1 MYKVYGAVASRAL
14 RVIWM
19 LEEIGQPYELFQIKP
34 NSAEALALNPSG
46 KIPVL
51 VDGDAV
57 LTDSVAI
64 MTYLADKHHTL
75 TYPAGTVER
84 AHQDALIH
92 TLLDEFDAVL
102 WTAARHHAFLP
113 EELRLPGISDSLKWE
128 FERNLERFAKRFTG
142 PFLQGDKMTI
152 ADILCV
158 HCLGWAKGAGFPLEN
173 ETMNNYAR
181 TLRERDAY
189 KRSLAQMG

>member
-14 RVIWM
+14 RVIWL
-19 LEEIGQPYELFQIKP
+19 LEEIGQPYELFQVKP
-34 NSAEALALNPSG
+34 HSPEALALNPSG
-46 KIPVL
+46 KIPAL
-51 VDGDAV
+51 VEGDAV

-64 MTYLADKHHTL
+64 MTYLADKHHAL
-75 TYPAGTVER
+75 TYPAGTIER

-102 WTAARHHAFLP
+102 WTAARHRAFLP
-113 EELRLPGISDSLKWE
+113 EELRMPGISDSLKWE
-128 FERNLERFAKRFTG
+128 FERNLERLAKRFVG

-158 HCLGWAKGAGFPLEN
+158 HCLGWAKSAGFPTDN
-173 ETMNNYAR
+173 EVMMTYAK
-181 TLRERDAY
+181 TLRDRDAY
-189 KRSLAQMG
+189 KRTMAQMA